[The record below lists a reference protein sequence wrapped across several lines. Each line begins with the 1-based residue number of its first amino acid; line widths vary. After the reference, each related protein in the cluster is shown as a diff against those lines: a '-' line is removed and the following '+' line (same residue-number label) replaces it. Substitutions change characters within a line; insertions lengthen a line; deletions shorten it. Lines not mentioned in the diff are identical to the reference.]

1 MRDAIFLY
9 DCICDYHHLHI
20 SEFGFIPTAND
31 DEVTVVKGLVK
42 NLVNSDVDDVAE
54 VMNND

>member
-1 MRDAIFLY
+1 MRDAILLY

-20 SEFGFIPTAND
+20 SGFSFIPTAND
-31 DEVTVVKGLVK
+31 DEVTLVK
-42 NLVNSDVDDVAE
+42 SEVDDVAE